1 MKKIMLTILGGMLAL
16 SLIAPAN
23 AQQGGGGKNRGGG
36 QAGAGQKGGGGNRGG
51 GQAGDGQKGGGGQA
65 GAGGQQRGGGEQGV
79 RVQEGGG
86 GDQGVRVQQRGG
98 GDQGAGRIASPNYG
112 PGANRI
118 ASPNYGPG
126 NSNRNYNNQWRRN
139 NFNYGGYGQRFGGY
153 GGYGQRFGRYSQSP
167 VASLIFRRYPGV
179 SRLLLSP
186 RGYRNGGVYFRN
198 NDGYYYYP
206 QTVISTYAY
215 PQTQIVNGTSSDS
228 IASQQ
233 APEPTPVVFGGFAH
247 VDELTGMLPV
257 VANDL
262 CLDMHY
268 NYQGNGGFDSA
279 YRNAYAVLQS
289 ANSLQAS
296 HQAGNKEAIQ
306 AEVRNIDVMLH
317 RIEEQ
322 TFNWTRHEQRQVG
335 ELGLLTKLEVTADIT
350 HHLMYDVGIEPDADQ
365 HNPGPVNE
373 RPTE

>member
-1 MKKIMLTILGGMLAL
+1 M
-16 SLIAPAN
+16 
-23 AQQGGGGKNRGGG
+23 
-36 QAGAGQKGGGGNRGG
+36 
-51 GQAGDGQKGGGGQA
+51 
-65 GAGGQQRGGGEQGV
+65 
-79 RVQEGGG
+79 
-86 GDQGVRVQQRGG
+86 
-98 GDQGAGRIASPNYG
+98 
-112 PGANRI
+112 
-118 ASPNYGPG
+118 
-126 NSNRNYNNQWRRN
+126 
-139 NFNYGGYGQRFGGY
+139 
-153 GGYGQRFGRYSQSP
+153 
-167 VASLIFRRYPGV
+167 
-179 SRLLLSP
+179 
-186 RGYRNGGVYFRN
+186 
-198 NDGYYYYP
+198 
-206 QTVISTYAY
+206 
-215 PQTQIVNGTSSDS
+215 NGTTSV
-228 IASQQ
+228 ASQQ

-306 AEVRNIDVMLH
+306 AAVRNVDVMLH

-350 HHLMYDVGIEPDADQ
+350 HHLMYDIGIEPDADQ
-365 HNPGPVNE
+365 HSPGPANE